1 MLQEER
7 MDLPDGARMALSVVV
22 NVEEG
27 SEQTVARGD
36 KGMEPVDELGIFVKA
51 PIRNYAN
58 ESNYLY
64 GIKAGAPRVVK
75 LLREFD
81 ILASWTVA
89 ALSLENH
96 PEIAAAIVELGH
108 EPVSHG
114 WRWIHQFKL
123 KKDEERQFIRKAV
136 TSIERTC
143 GVRPYGWLS
152 RYMLTDNTRRLLIEE
167 GFSYHMDDY
176 SGDVPFWDRATVP
189 GKPMVIVPY
198 QLDNNDMKMWTDPA
212 MTPEQW
218 LAYAVRNFDQVY
230 REGTEGNPKMMSLGL
245 HLRIIGRPGRIW
257 ALEAFFRHVRE
268 HEGVWVTTR
277 QAIADHFAA
286 TVPA

>member
-1 MLQEER
+1 MREER
-7 MDLPDGARMALSVVV
+7 MDLPGGAKMALSVVV

-27 SEQTVARGD
+27 SEQTIARGD
-36 KGMEPVDELGIFVKA
+36 KGMEPVDELGIFIKA

-75 LLREFD
+75 LLKAFD
-81 ILASWTVA
+81 IMASWTVA

-96 PEIAAAIVELGH
+96 PEIAEAIVELGH

-114 WRWIHQFKL
+114 WRWVHQFRL
-123 KKDEERQFIRKAV
+123 NEEQEREFIRKAV
-136 TSIERTC
+136 TSIEQTC

-176 SGDVPFWDRATVP
+176 SGDVPFWDRETAP
-189 GKPMVIVPY
+189 ERPMVIVPY

-218 LAYAVRNFDQVY
+218 LAYAKRNFDQVY
-230 REGTEGNPKMMSLGL
+230 REGLEGNPKMMSLGL

-257 ALEAFFRHVRE
+257 ALEEFFRHVRQ
-268 HEGVWVTTR
+268 HDGVWVTTR
-277 QAIADHFAA
+277 KAIADHFAQ

>member
-1 MLQEER
+1 MREER
-7 MDLPDGARMALSVVV
+7 MDLPGGAKMALSVVV

-27 SEQTVARGD
+27 SEQTIARGD
-36 KGMEPVDELGIFVKA
+36 KGMEPVDELGIFIKA

-75 LLREFD
+75 LLKAFD
-81 ILASWTVA
+81 IMASWTVA

-96 PEIAAAIVELGH
+96 PEIAEAIVELGH

-114 WRWIHQFKL
+114 WRWVHQFRM
-123 KKDEERQFIRKAV
+123 DQEQEREFIRKAV
-136 TSIERTC
+136 ASIEQTC

-176 SGDVPFWDRATVP
+176 SGDVPFWDRETVP
-189 GKPMVIVPY
+189 ERPMVIVPY

-218 LAYAVRNFDQVY
+218 LAYAIRNFDQVY
-230 REGTEGNPKMMSLGL
+230 REGLEGNPKMMSLGL

-257 ALEAFFRHVRE
+257 ALEEFFRHVRQ
-268 HEGVWVTTR
+268 HDGVWVTTR
-277 QAIADHFAA
+277 KAIADHFAQ

>member
-1 MLQEER
+1 MREER
-7 MDLPDGARMALSVVV
+7 MDLPGGAKMALSVVV

-27 SEQTVARGD
+27 SEQTIARGD
-36 KGMEPVDELGIFVKA
+36 KGMEPVDELGIFIKA

-75 LLREFD
+75 LLKAFD
-81 ILASWTVA
+81 IMASWTVA

-96 PEIAAAIVELGH
+96 PEIAEAIVELGH

-114 WRWIHQFKL
+114 WRWVHQFRL
-123 KKDEERQFIRKAV
+123 NEEQEREFIRKAV
-136 TSIERTC
+136 TSIEQTC
-143 GVRPYGWLS
+143 GVRPHGWLS

-176 SGDVPFWDRATVP
+176 SGDVPFWDRETVP
-189 GKPMVIVPY
+189 ERPMVIVPY

-218 LAYAVRNFDQVY
+218 LAYAKRNFDQVY
-230 REGTEGNPKMMSLGL
+230 REGAEGNPKMMSLGL

-257 ALEAFFRHVRE
+257 ALEEFFRHVRQ
-268 HEGVWVTTR
+268 HDGVWVTTR
-277 QAIADHFAA
+277 KAIADHFAA

>member
-1 MLQEER
+1 MREER
-7 MDLPDGARMALSVVV
+7 MDLPGGAKMALSVVV

-27 SEQTVARGD
+27 SEQTIARGD
-36 KGMEPVDELGIFVKA
+36 KGMEPVDELGIFIKA

-75 LLREFD
+75 LLKAFD
-81 ILASWTVA
+81 IMASWTVA

-96 PEIAAAIVELGH
+96 PEIAEAIVELGH

-114 WRWIHQFKL
+114 WRWVHQFRL
-123 KKDEERQFIRKAV
+123 NEEQEREFIRKAV

-143 GVRPYGWLS
+143 GVRPHGWLS

-176 SGDVPFWDRATVP
+176 SGDVPFWDRETVP
-189 GKPMVIVPY
+189 ERPMVIVPY

-218 LAYAVRNFDQVY
+218 LAYAIRNFDQVY
-230 REGTEGNPKMMSLGL
+230 REGLEGNPKMMSLGL

-257 ALEAFFRHVRE
+257 ALEEFFRHVRQ
-268 HEGVWVTTR
+268 HDGVWVTTR
-277 QAIADHFAA
+277 KAIADHFAQ

>member
-1 MLQEER
+1 MREER
-7 MDLPDGARMALSVVV
+7 IDWPGGAKMALSIVV

-36 KGMEPVDELGIFVKA
+36 RGMEPVDELGIFVKA

-75 LLREFD
+75 LLKQFE
-81 ILASWTVA
+81 IMASWTVA

-96 PEIAAAIVELGH
+96 PEIAEAIVELGH

-114 WRWIHQFKL
+114 WRWVHQFKL
-123 KKDEERQFIRKAV
+123 NEEQEREFIRKAV

-143 GVRPYGWLS
+143 GVRPLGWLS

-167 GFSYHMDDY
+167 GFAYHMDDY
-176 SGDVPFWDRATVP
+176 SGDVPFWDRDTMP

-212 MTPEQW
+212 MSAEQW
-218 LAYAVRNFDQVY
+218 LAYARRNFDQVY
-230 REGTEGNPKMMSLGL
+230 REGVEGNPKMMSLGL

-257 ALEAFFRHVRE
+257 ALEEFFKHVRA
-268 HEGVWVTTR
+268 HDGVWVTTR
-277 QAIADHFAA
+277 KAIAEHFAQA
-286 TVPA
+286 VPA